1 MTDGMLAT
9 MASNGPRRV
18 LTDGDKLQARG
29 PKLFLGK
36 TESSKNVEN
45 GDGSP
50 ENKDPPANVHVSGS
64 LPVITH
70 KASNSEF
77 EW

>member
-1 MTDGMLAT
+1 MGMLAIVVQ
-9 MASNGPRRV
+9 NRPRRV

-29 PKLFLGK
+29 PKLFLGE

-50 ENKDPPANVHVSGS
+50 ENKDPNANVHFSGCF
-64 LPVITH
+64 PVITH
-70 KASNSEF
+70 KASNSKF
-77 EW
+77 ER

>member
-1 MTDGMLAT
+1 MGMLAT
-9 MASNGPRRV
+9 KFSNGPRRV

-29 PKLFLGK
+29 PKLFLGE

-50 ENKDPPANVHVSGS
+50 ENKDPHANMHVSGS
-64 LPVITH
+64 FPVITH
-70 KASNSEF
+70 KASNSKF
-77 EW
+77 ER

>member
-1 MTDGMLAT
+1 MTDGDVSNYV
-9 MASNGPRRV
+9 SNGPRRV

-29 PKLFLGK
+29 PKLFLGE

-50 ENKDPPANVHVSGS
+50 ENKDPHANMHVSGS
-64 LPVITH
+64 FPVITH
-70 KASNSEF
+70 KASNSKF

>member
-1 MTDGMLAT
+1 MEMLAT
-9 MASNGPRRV
+9 MVSNGPHRV

-29 PKLFLGK
+29 PKLFLGE

-50 ENKDPPANVHVSGS
+50 ENKDPHANVHLFGCV
-64 LPVITH
+64 PVITH